1 MAASPDLTPA
11 LALADLPVGNGPGQ
25 VPQASEVHPIN
36 YYQSGVVTA
45 NGAAQNNAHG
55 LGRLPL
61 LVFVI
66 PVTGN
71 NGAGAAGTQFTA
83 VTYTFDS
90 TNVVVTGTSGGQY
103 MIFAI

>member
-1 MAASPDLTPA
+1 MAASPDPTPA
-11 LALADLPVGNGPGQ
+11 LALADLPVGNGSGQ
-25 VPQASEVHPIN
+25 VPQASEVHPVN

-55 LGRLPL
+55 LGRLPI
-61 LVFVI
+61 LVLVI

-71 NGAGAAGTQFTA
+71 DGAGAAGTQFTK

-90 TNVVVTGTSGGQY
+90 TNVVVTGISGGQY